1 MKFYGNSLIGRGLKL
16 WNYRVRKMGNIS
28 FLAAYCFDLFTKISE
43 NANLSGRKLSVATAV
58 RKRGGDMF
66 FRVNIFRQQLWKNN
80 FLQACAYALLV
91 FSKFSHFSMPS
102 LEQSAII
109 DILTEIFLCTQ
120 LILEI
125 HRFCQRVKIDIL
137 KLFCFKFFKAKKVL
151 LPLPGIG

>member
-66 FRVNIFRQQLWKNN
+66 FRVNIFRQQL
-80 FLQACAYALLV
+80 
-91 FSKFSHFSMPS
+91 
-102 LEQSAII
+102 
-109 DILTEIFLCTQ
+109 
-120 LILEI
+120 
-125 HRFCQRVKIDIL
+125 
-137 KLFCFKFFKAKKVL
+137 
-151 LPLPGIG
+151 